1 MQNNRLYFPTSKLAQ
16 LSATFFATHGIKT
29 SAKWKFLWSALSRIG
44 KKSAFEFFPWG
55 LLSLAHNAATC
66 SKSTMKTPEKYKKS
80 AQS

>member
-16 LSATFFATHGIKT
+16 LSATFFATHDIKT

-44 KKSAFEFFPWG
+44 KKSVFEFFPWV

-66 SKSTMKTPEKYKKS
+66 SKSAMKTPEKYKKS